1 MDELPQVLVELRQL
15 QGLFELLASRPALL
29 QDLEARGLLARV
41 APNDM
46 RLQTPAQAFELGAFL
61 HAQGEHHIA
70 ARLAALA
77 DPSAGDGLHYF
88 ARSCASLREAL
99 ASLMQHQADW
109 LPGCHF
115 QLREDADTLELRLV
129 PQAPSPPLGQLLFWE
144 GTLIWLHRAL
154 QQCVSQPVAASAVA
168 VMSPSTPQAAVLERL
183 LGAPVQFGAGHF
195 SLRWPARWLDL
206 PLPGSHPA
214 VRARLAGCFDSI
226 ARRRQTP
233 VPLWHHVLDALETAP
248 SPAEL
253 GMAPVAA
260 RLGLT
265 PITLRRRLA
274 TEGRQF
280 TALLAAFQRERAFEL
295 AVVQGHCEASI
306 AERLGYAGRVPL
318 GRAFRGWY
326 GTSPARLR
334 QTLVALQEL
343 GAGQDWASPLHL
355 PAWPGPPPHG
365 TADVPTAGAGPDPV
379 PWAHAL
385 GEAGRAWRGATT
397 LVSSPALPQAHQAP
411 APDAQRLQHLALA
424 RRWLQGRARHAAPR
438 NALTRDPA
446 PAHQLAHQLA
456 QSTPAGSL
464 LPACHHLGAL
474 LLWRTVGPDAAAAP
488 GPHAACG
495 PALPVSPDTCA
506 RDRRRYGVDRQA
518 LSHLLLAAWSLPP
531 DCLQGLDRTADAA
544 AA

>member
-15 QGLFELLASRPALL
+15 QGLYELLASRPALL
-29 QDLEARGLLARV
+29 QGLESRGLLARV
-41 APNDM
+41 APNDT
-46 RLQTPAQAFELGAFL
+46 RLQPPALAFELGEFL
-61 HAQGEHHIA
+61 HAHGEHHIS

-109 LPGCHF
+109 LPGGQF
-115 QLREDADTLELRLV
+115 QLREDADTLELRIL
-129 PQAPSPPLGQLLFWE
+129 PHAPSPPLGQLLFWE

-154 QQCVSQPVAASAVA
+154 QQCVDQPVAASAVA
-168 VMSPSTPQAAVLERL
+168 VMTPATPQAAVLERL
-183 LGAPVQFGAGHF
+183 LGCPVQFGAGHF
-195 SLRWPARWLDL
+195 SLCWPARWLDH
-206 PLPGSHPA
+206 PLPGSHPV

-226 ARRRQTP
+226 ARRRQMP

-253 GMAPVAA
+253 GMVPVAA

-274 TEGRQF
+274 SEGRQF
-280 TALLAAFQRERAFEL
+280 TALLAAFQRERAFDL
-295 AVVQGHCEASI
+295 AVVQGHCEASV

-326 GTSPARLR
+326 GTTPDRLR
-334 QTLVALQEL
+334 QTLVALQGL

-355 PAWPGPPPHG
+355 PAWPGLPSHG
-365 TADVPTAGAGPDPV
+365 ADTAQDPAQDPVLDPV
-379 PWAHAL
+379 PWTHAL

-397 LVSSPALPQAHQAP
+397 LVTTSAMPPARS

-424 RRWLQGRARHAAPR
+424 RRWLQGRPSAGAPR
-438 NALTRDPA
+438 PPAARAALPA
-446 PAHQLAHQLA
+446 NPL
-456 QSTPAGSL
+456 PAGSL
-464 LPACHHLGAL
+464 LPASRHLGAL
-474 LLWRTVGPDAAAAP
+474 LLWRTVGLDASGPQGPRGAAP
-488 GPHAACG
+488 
-495 PALPVSPDTCA
+495 LLSPDSCA
-506 RDRRRYGVDRQA
+506 HDRRRFGVDRQA

-531 DCLQGLDRTADAA
+531 DCLQVLGRSADAPA
-544 AA
+544 P